1 MKFHIPRRAGVA
13 VLAAVLSLLIFSAVA
28 WALSRRADNLGS
40 YRRRKRHC
48 AFQYCFT
55 TQNSH
60 PTFIAWVDRVYYGG
74 RKPSTTFLLECCGQW
89 RRNNTVYREWNG
101 SSWVTAVSF
110 GSSSWRATG
119 NPGLAYWNVNND
131 VTLEGGALV
140 KNRLRY
146 KKYVTL
152 AKDWVRVLRTL
163 PQSLP

>member
-28 WALSRRADNLGS
+28 WALSDGPITSDPIGDGKGTAHS
-40 YRRRKRHC
+40 STVYYTK
-48 AFQYCFT
+48 Q
-55 TQNSH
+55 SS
-60 PTFIAWVDRVYYGG
+60 PFIAWVDRVYYGG

-119 NPGLAYWNVNND
+119 NPGLAY
-131 VTLEGGALV
+131 
-140 KNRLRY
+140 
-146 KKYVTL
+146 
-152 AKDWVRVLRTL
+152 
-163 PQSLP
+163 